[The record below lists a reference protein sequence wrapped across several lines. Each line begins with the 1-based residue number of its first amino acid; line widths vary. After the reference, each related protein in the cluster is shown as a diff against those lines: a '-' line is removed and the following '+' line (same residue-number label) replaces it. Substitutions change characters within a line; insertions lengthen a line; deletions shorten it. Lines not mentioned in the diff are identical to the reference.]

1 MCRKCGET
9 KTVNRD
15 RKEVYKM
22 MRNGEVS
29 VMVPGG
35 IDACPDCAAK
45 AEAEYQV
52 NVQSNAYLDAPLIE
66 DRLKQLKRQILM
78 MEMDDTVGHSASGP
92 YFSQL
97 CALKTELSD
106 LQKVGGK

>member
-1 MCRKCGET
+1 
-9 KTVNRD
+9 
-15 RKEVYKM
+15 M

-52 NVQSNAYLDAPLIE
+52 NVQSNAYLDAPFIE

-78 MEMDDTVGHSASGP
+78 MEMDDTVGHSANGP
-92 YFSQL
+92 YPHCPSGLTRIWATL
-97 CALKTELSD
+97 CT
-106 LQKVGGK
+106 

>member
-22 MRNGEVS
+22 TRNGEVL

-45 AEAEYQV
+45 AEEEYQV
-52 NVQSNAYLDAPLIE
+52 NVHSNAYLDAPLIE

-97 CALKTELSD
+97 CALKVELRE
-106 LQKVGGK
+106 LEK

>member
-22 MRNGEVS
+22 TRNGEVL

-52 NVQSNAYLDAPLIE
+52 NVHLNTLLNAPLIE
-66 DRLKQLKRQILM
+66 DRLKQLKKQILM
-78 MEMDDTVGHSASGP
+78 MEMDDTVGHSVNGA

-97 CALKTELSD
+97 CALKVELRE
-106 LQKVGGK
+106 LEK

>member
-15 RKEVYKM
+15 RKEVSKM

-97 CALKTELSD
+97 CALKVELRE
-106 LQKVGGK
+106 LEK